1 MGQVMA
7 YQSRNT
13 HTLHVTEPHVHD
25 LGWLQLY
32 SNITLLG
39 VPASL
44 SLMEWKREE
53 GKGAEGR
60 GRKKRNKRH
69 DKTMNKAK
77 QSCVYLKLY
86 TKLIIP
92 SAFLIRLA

>member
-1 MGQVMA
+1 MIWAGCS
-7 YQSRNT
+7 Y
-13 HTLHVTEPHVHD
+13 TLILPYWGC
-25 LGWLQLY
+25 L
-32 SNITLLG
+32 
-39 VPASL
+39 PL

-92 SAFLIRLA
+92 SAFLKRLT